1 MATLNVSV
9 TQSNVLLTS
18 AVSSGST
25 LDFVID
31 NPISYTS
38 YFTLETVADNNG
50 FYTNLTSKNT
60 SGSFTLGAGQFGLVQ
75 SNYMASVVVS
85 SGVTTLSFIPAV
97 DIPANTL
104 YLRGVGAGPYTT
116 TSTVDA
122 DAQAFFDRVTAAG
135 GTLSTTEQTATNQ
148 LVLDLKANS
157 LWTPMKAIY
166 PMVGA
171 SAAACA
177 QNLKSS
183 SFTGTFT
190 SGWTFASTGVTPNGT
205 SAYMNTNYLMSSS
218 NGFSNNNYHLSYYSR
233 TNNSSTVEMG
243 VGITSPSNFINL
255 FLRLSGNI
263 GGSQGIRPS
272 FSIATANS
280 LGLGLITGLSSTLG
294 KLFKNGSLLQTQTQT
309 QTATSE
315 FGVNM
320 ILGGQFYSG
329 IANDFTNRQCA
340 FSSIGDGLTDTQASD
355 FYTAVQAFQTTLS
368 RQV

>member
-31 NPISYTS
+31 NPIPYTS

-104 YLRGVGAGPYTT
+104 YLRGVGTGPYTT
-116 TSTVDA
+116 TSTSLVDA

-135 GTLSTTEQTATNQ
+135 GTLSATEESAVNT
-148 LVLDLKANS
+148 LVVQ
-157 LWTPMKAIY
+157 MKADNIWNSMKAVY

-205 SAYMNTNYLMSSS
+205 SAYFDTTLIPNTSLSLDSIHGSS
-218 NGFSNNNYHLSYYSR
+218 YSR
-233 TNNSSTVEMG
+233 TNAAQTGPLFSSDNAGTYNNGFYIWPNYSGGTVYLR
-243 VGITSPSNFINL
+243 VNDDTS
-255 FLRLSGNI
+255 
-263 GGSQGIRPS
+263 
-272 FSIATANS
+272 T
-280 LGLGLITGLSSTLG
+280 TGTNTSTLG
-294 KLFKNGSLLQTQTQT
+294 LSLIIR
-309 QTATSE
+309 TSSTIKKYLRNNVSIINTTVTST
-315 FGVNM
+315 GLN
-320 ILGGQFYSG
+320 
-329 IANDFTNRQCA
+329 T
-340 FSSIGDGLTDTQASD
+340 SSIYLGASRNNANFTSYEQAFASFGDGLDDTQASN
-355 FYTAVQAFQTTLS
+355 FYTAVQAFQTTLG